1 MVEEIEEASLVS
13 NDGCR
18 SQIWA
23 IMMLVAMVVEESC
36 SLRACER
43 VILKMTQKLQRRSG
57 CSMWKL

>member
-1 MVEEIEEASLVS
+1 MVEEIEEASLVY

-43 VILKMTQKLQRRSG
+43 VILK
-57 CSMWKL
+57 